1 MNYNPNMRAALQAA
15 ELRQEFINWLRAD
28 ADKLVSAAR
37 LLGGDRWENRAT
49 YVTDALA
56 YGAEPEELR
65 VELAGLHRL
74 LTLEFTDDL
83 DAPEAHY
90 FLMVHPDDP
99 RADEAQLCAE
109 ALDRGLEV
117 MRAHAPT
124 LVKEV
129 A

>member
-1 MNYNPNMRAALQAA
+1 MNHDKTMRAALQAA
-15 ELRQEFINWLRAD
+15 ELRQEFISWLRAD
-28 ADKLVSAAR
+28 TDKLVSAAR
-37 LLGGDRWENRAT
+37 LLGGDRWEDRAT
-49 YVTDALA
+49 YVTDAIA
-56 YGAEPEELR
+56 FGAEPEELEA
-65 VELAGLHRL
+65 ELTDLHRL

-99 RADEAQLCAE
+99 QADEARLCAE

-117 MRAHAPT
+117 IRAHAT
-124 LVKEV
+124 ALVKKV

>member
-15 ELRQEFINWLRAD
+15 ELRQEFINWLRRD

-37 LLGGDRWENRAT
+37 LLGGDLWENRAT

-65 VELAGLHRL
+65 VELADLHQL

-83 DAPEAHY
+83 DAHETHY

-99 RADEAQLCAE
+99 RADEARLCAE

-117 MRAHAPT
+117 MRALAPT